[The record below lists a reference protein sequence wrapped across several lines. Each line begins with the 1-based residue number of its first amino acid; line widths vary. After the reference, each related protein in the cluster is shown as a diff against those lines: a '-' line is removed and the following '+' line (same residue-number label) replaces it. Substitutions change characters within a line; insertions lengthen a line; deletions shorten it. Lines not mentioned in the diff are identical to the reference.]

1 MKTIIIAEIGV
12 NHNGSINLA
21 KKLIKKIA
29 DIGAHFV
36 KFQAFDPDKL
46 VTPNAELAGYQ
57 AKNLNGI
64 KITQKQMLQKYALSK
79 DEIRELKK
87 YAKKCKVSFLLSVF
101 DEESL
106 KIIKKLNFNLLK
118 IPSGEIT
125 NYQLLKS
132 ISKMKVKIILST
144 GMSNIDEISEAI
156 KVLTSGKI
164 KKKEIILLQC
174 NTDYP
179 TKYSDTNLNVI
190 KTLKKKYKLKVGFSD
205 HTDSYIVPSLAVCKG
220 AEIIEKHVTLNKK
233 MKGPDHKA
241 SIEINDFK
249 KMINLIKVTEK
260 TFGSKI
266 KQPTKSEKKNI
277 KIVRKSIVAKFGILR
292 GEYFNYQNLTAK
304 RPGIGI
310 SPMDIIKLIGKKSK
324 NNYLKNELLN
334 KSELGNNKYKN
345 R

>member
-12 NHNGSINLA
+12 NHNGSIYLA

-29 DIGAHFV
+29 DTGAHFV
-36 KFQAFDPDKL
+36 KFQAFNPDEL
-46 VTPNAELAGYQ
+46 VIPSAKLAGYQ
-57 AKNLNGI
+57 SKNLKGI

-79 DEIRELKK
+79 NKIKELKK
-87 YAKKCKVSFLLSVF
+87 YAKKFKISFLLSVF

-106 KIIKKLNFNLLK
+106 KIVRKLNLNLLK

-132 ISKMKVKIILST
+132 ISKMKVKVIVST
-144 GMSNIDEISEAI
+144 GMSNIDEISQAI
-156 KVLTSGKI
+156 KILTSGKI
-164 KKKEIILLQC
+164 KKEEISLLQC

-179 TKYSDTNLNVI
+179 TKYSDINLNVI
-190 KTLKKKYKLKVGFSD
+190 QTLKKKYKIKVGFSD

-233 MKGPDHKA
+233 MHGPDHKA

-249 KMINLIKVTEK
+249 KMINLIRVTEK

-266 KQPTKSEKKNI
+266 KQPTRGEKKNI
-277 KIVRKSIVAKFGILR
+277 KVARKSIVAKFRILK
-292 GEYFNYQNLTAK
+292 GEYFNFQNLTAK

-310 SPMDIIKLIGKKSK
+310 SPMNIKKLIGKKSK
-324 NNYLKNELLN
+324 YNYKKDQLLKKIEV
-334 KSELGNNKYKN
+334 KE
-345 R
+345 